1 MILDS
6 TFLVDL
12 ERERKRGE
20 AGAAAG
26 FLRTREDVSFAITF
40 TIAGELAAGRSLGQD
55 REKWERF
62 IRPFRLYEYSPDVAW
77 AFGRSFRQL
86 QHDGLMIGAND
97 LWIAATALA
106 NDVPV
111 VTRNDREFSR
121 VEGLKVF
128 GY

>member
-20 AGAAAG
+20 SGGAVT
-26 FLRTREDVSFAITF
+26 FLRAHADLSFAITF
-40 TIAGELAAGRSLGQD
+40 TIAGELAAGRSLGLD
-55 REKWERF
+55 REKWARF
-62 IRPFRLYEYSPDVAW
+62 IHPFRFYGYSPDVAW
-77 AFGRSFRQL
+77 RFGASFRQL
-86 QHDGLMIGAND
+86 QRDGLMIGAND
-97 LWIAATALA
+97 LWIAATALTH
-106 NDVPV
+106 DESV

>member
-20 AGAAAG
+20 EGAAVT
-26 FLRTREDVSFAITF
+26 FLRAHEDISFAITF
-40 TIAGELAAGRSLGQD
+40 TIAGELAAGRSLGSD

-62 IRPFRLYEYSPDVAW
+62 IRPFRLFDYSPEVAW
-77 AFGRSFRQL
+77 LFGGSFRQL
-86 QHDGLMIGAND
+86 QRDGRMIGAND

-111 VTRNDREFSR
+111 VTRNNGDFSR

>member
-12 ERERKRGE
+12 ERERKRKE
-20 AGAAAG
+20 AAAAVT
-26 FLRTREDVSFAITF
+26 FLRAHEDVTFAITF
-40 TIAGELAAGRSLGQD
+40 TIAAELAAGRSLGLD
-55 REKWERF
+55 REKWECF
-62 IRPFRLYEYSPDVAW
+62 IRPFRVYDYSPEVAW

-86 QHDGLMIGAND
+86 QRDGRMIGAND